1 MARHADA
8 RAALFGL
15 LGGRVN
21 TDFNATRPALGTAIV
36 ERLRTLWR
44 SGAAGA
50 RAGAPGRLAIDGLP
64 DTWTQLEAGGLY
76 ALYAAGQT
84 PACDALV
91 WESARH
97 ARTRDVTVVLARDA
111 AHVAAQM
118 EARGFAGGAQPAGW
132 PRNLNVLAM
141 PPQTRDA
148 AHNAQAADAD
158 AHGDAPRA
166 VAPRPFAR
174 LAGALRALKRYGFR
188 ARSLYVV
195 EGAQRWFSWDDPAAL
210 ADEARAL
217 ADWCRAHRIALVLL
231 LDPDAADDARTD
243 DRPFVRDTDRTSRSG
258 LHSVCA
264 GVAQLQRTHG
274 ELLWLVEFWRAG
286 GTLAAGEVRPLR
298 FAANGRLSAI
308 VDASAAEPARR
319 TRLAIDEDR
328 VVVSRAVIDGVAR
341 VPAGWEIVDD
351 NAAVV
356 AACAR
361 AQAATAVLAF
371 RTNAQLESLC
381 AQVHTLRRRSGG
393 ALKIAVVERGE
404 VLRQQFETLVLSV
417 GANRVVG
424 RDVPLS
430 RVQAA
435 VQALRGQLFARPV
448 PADYRAALAAALG
461 EPVLG
466 YLPVGTFCARI
477 AAVLERGAVLA
488 LPHTLA
494 KLTLLPAV
502 SHVDALR
509 HCRPRRTGDV
519 VTTDAAHLYVFLFA
533 CEPADADDAL
543 ARIFD
548 VPVDTLS
555 DRVLCLGQGSIE
567 TELHALKA
575 EQRRAPVADY
585 SDLFASP
592 QPNGG
597 GHAARATDAV
607 DAVDAADAGVAGVA
621 GVAGDAAGAPHDASP
636 GRALPPASSGDA
648 ADAPTVAAD
657 TAYPAFPA
665 AHARG
670 ATRGAMPLRKPEG
683 A

>member
-1 MARHADA
+1 M
-8 RAALFGL
+8 
-15 LGGRVN
+15 N

-141 PPQTRDA
+141 PPQTRDTA
-148 AHNAQAADAD
+148 QDVQTAHAD
-158 AHGDAPRA
+158 AHDEAARA
-166 VAPRPFAR
+166 AAPRPFAR

-217 ADWCRAHRIALVLL
+217 ADWCRTHRIALVLL

-308 VDASAAEPARR
+308 VDAGAAEPARR

-356 AACAR
+356 AACAQ

-381 AQVHTLRRRSGG
+381 AQVHALRRRSGG

-519 VTTDAAHLYVFLFA
+519 VTADAAHLYVFLFA

-592 QPNGG
+592 EPNGG

-607 DAVDAADAGVAGVA
+607 DAGA
-621 GVAGDAAGAPHDASP
+621 AGDAAGAPHDASP

>member
-118 EARGFAGGAQPAGW
+118 EARGFGGGAQPAGW

-148 AHNAQAADAD
+148 VHNAQAADAD

-217 ADWCRAHRIALVLL
+217 ADWCRTHRIALVLL

-308 VDASAAEPARR
+308 VDAGAAEPARR

-381 AQVHTLRRRSGG
+381 AQVHRLRRRSGG

-519 VTTDAAHLYVFLFA
+519 VTADAAHLYVFLFA

-592 QPNGG
+592 EPNGG

-607 DAVDAADAGVAGVA
+607 DAADA

-648 ADAPTVAAD
+648 ADAQTVAAD